1 MKKIAFLLLA
11 ATLCLA
17 GCRTKEKVL
26 YFQDLANGETVP
38 TKLLETIKFQP
49 GDKVSIVVSSA
60 ATPEHVARYNLPII
74 SQQVGATT
82 GRSNSNQVALYTVD
96 ENGDVEIPSIGKQKI
111 GGLTRSEAQAR
122 IQSLFRNG
130 ILNDAIVTVTPYS
143 QYVTVMGEVKNPGRY
158 EFSRD
163 QMTITELLGL
173 AGDLTIQGRRDR
185 ILVLRQ
191 EGGETKSYYLDIRS
205 KNFMT
210 SPVYY
215 LKQNDIVYVEPNR
228 MRMGQSTNNDNSI
241 RQISMWI
248 SIASFLTTIGVLI
261 FKD

>member
-11 ATLCLA
+11 ATLCLT

-96 ENGDVEIPSIGKQKI
+96 ENGDVEMPSIGKQKI

-205 KNFMT
+205 KSFMT

-228 MRMGQSTNNDNSI
+228 VRMGQSTNNDNSI
-241 RQISMWI
+241 RQISVWI

-261 FKD
+261 FKN

>member
-1 MKKIAFLLLA
+1 MKKLFFWLLA
-11 ATLCLA
+11 ATLCLT

-26 YFQDLANGETVP
+26 YFQDVANGETLP
-38 TKLLETIKFQP
+38 TSILETLKFQP

-60 ATPEHVARYNLPII
+60 ATPEHVARYNLPVIT
-74 SQQVGATT
+74 QQIGNVGS
-82 GRSNSNQVALYTVD
+82 RPQSNQVALYIID
-96 ENGDVEIPSIGKQKI
+96 ENGEIEMPSIGKQKI
-111 GGLTRSEAQAR
+111 GGLSRSEAAAR
-122 IQSLFRNG
+122 IQSHFRNG
-130 ILNDAIVTVTPYS
+130 ILNDAVVTVTPYS

-205 KNFMT
+205 KNIMS

-215 LKQNDIVYVEPNR
+215 LRQNDIVYVEPNR
-228 MRMGQSTNNDNSI
+228 MRMGQSTNNDNSL
-241 RQISMWI
+241 RQVSMWI

>member
-11 ATLCLA
+11 ATLCLT

-26 YFQDLANGETVP
+26 YFQDLANGETIP
-38 TKLLETIKFQP
+38 TKLLETIRFQP

-60 ATPEHVARYNLPII
+60 ATPEHVARYNLPVIT
-74 SQQVGATT
+74 QQVGATT
-82 GRSNSNQVALYTVD
+82 ARSNSNQVALYTVD
-96 ENGDVEIPSIGKQKI
+96 ENGDVEIPSIGKQRI
-111 GGLTRSEAQAR
+111 GGLTRSEAEAR

-163 QMTITELLGL
+163 QMTITELLGM

-205 KNFMT
+205 KNFMN

-215 LKQNDIVYVEPNR
+215 LKQNDVVYVEPNR